1 MEQLTGVDTTFLNI
15 ETRNQQGHVGGIA
28 VIDPSTAPDGWSF
41 ETVRR
46 VVSERIHLL
55 PPYRRR
61 LLEVPLGLDF
71 PYWVGD
77 DQFDLDYHLRH
88 IAVPAPGGPEEVANL
103 VARIH
108 ERPLDRTRPLWE
120 MYIIEGLAGGRVA
133 SYTKLHHAAI
143 DGISGAEILTILLD
157 PSPDGR
163 DVPPDDPPPT
173 EPIPGKLALLDRTVR
188 HLLRSPKKAALLG
201 YEVLRSIPALKPLE
215 SLPALV
221 GLGRH
226 RDDVLSR
233 PALVAPHTV
242 FNEPLS
248 PHRRWAYGDIDF
260 HRLKAVK
267 DGFGTTVNDVVLTI
281 TSGAVRRWL
290 VRHEALPD
298 RSLQAMVPISIR
310 TGSQEGD
317 IGNRVSAMIAP
328 IGTHLE
334 DPVERLAFV
343 HETMAVAKETHNA
356 VPATIL
362 QDFAAFA
369 PPAVAARAARLVFDH
384 GLAGRFTPFNL
395 VISNIPGPQFPL
407 YFAGAQ
413 LEGHYPLSTI
423 VDGSALNITLNS
435 YLGRLCFGVIAD
447 RELVPDVWT
456 ILEAIDDELAALEA
470 RLP

>member
-1 MEQLTGVDTTFLNI
+1 MEQLNGVDTTFLNI
-15 ETRNQQGHVGGIA
+15 ETTTQQGHVGGVA

-46 VVSERIHLL
+46 VVAERIHLL

-61 LLEVPLGLDF
+61 LLTVPLGLDH
-71 PYWVGD
+71 PYWVED
-77 DQFDLDYHLRH
+77 DRFDLDFPLRH
-88 IAVPAPGGPEEVANL
+88 IAVPSPGGPEALATL

-120 MYIIEGLAGGRVA
+120 MYIIEGLAGDRVA

-157 PSPDGR
+157 TSPDGR
-163 DVPPDDPPPT
+163 DVPP
-173 EPIPGKLALLDRTVR
+173 PGPRELDEVPGPLSLLGRTAR
-188 HLLRSPKKAALLG
+188 NTLRSPAKAARMG
-201 YEVLRSIPALKPLE
+201 YELLRSIPALRPLQT
-215 SLPALV
+215 LPALV
-221 GLGRH
+221 GIGTGRSE
-226 RDDVLSR
+226 VLSR
-233 PALVAPHTV
+233 PSLIAPHTV

-248 PHRRWAYGDIDF
+248 AHRRWAYGDIDF
-260 HRLKAVK
+260 ARVKAVK
-267 DGFGTTVNDVVLTI
+267 DAFGTTVNDVVLTI

-290 VRHEALPD
+290 VDRAALPE

-310 TGSQEGD
+310 TAGQEGD
-317 IGNRVSAMIAP
+317 IGNRVSAMISP
-328 IGTHLE
+328 IGTHLD

-343 HETMAVAKETHNA
+343 HETMAIAKETHNA

-362 QDFAAFA
+362 SDVAQFA
-369 PPAVAARAARLVFDH
+369 PPAVAARAARVVFDN

-395 VISNIPGPQFPL
+395 VISNIPGPQVPL
-407 YFAGAQ
+407 YLAGAR

-435 YLGRLCFGVIAD
+435 YLGRLCFGIITD
-447 RELVPDVWT
+447 RELVDDVWV
-456 ILEAIDDELAALEA
+456 LLDGIDKELAELEA
-470 RLP
+470 RIP

>member
-1 MEQLTGVDTTFLNI
+1 MEQLNGVDTTFLNI
-15 ETRNQQGHVGGIA
+15 ETPNQQGHVGGIA
-28 VIDPSTAPDGWSF
+28 VVDPSTAPGEWSF

-46 VVSERIHLL
+46 VVAERIHLL

-61 LLEVPLGLDF
+61 LLRVPLGLDF
-71 PYWVGD
+71 PYWVED
-77 DQFDLDYHLRH
+77 PHFDLDYHLRH
-88 IAVPAPGGPEEVANL
+88 IAVPAPGGPREVSNL

-108 ERPLDRTRPLWE
+108 ERPLDRSRPLWE

-143 DGISGAEILTILLD
+143 DGISGGEILTILLD

-163 DVPPDDPPPT
+163 DIPPHEPT
-173 EPIPGKLALLDRTVR
+173 LPEPIPGKLTLLDRTAR
-188 HLLRSPKKAALLG
+188 GLLGNPKKAALLG
-201 YEVLRSIPALKPLE
+201 YEIIRSIPALKPLE

-226 RDDVLSR
+226 RDDILSR
-233 PALVAPHTV
+233 PALVAPHTI
-242 FNEPLS
+242 FNEPIS

-260 HRLKAVK
+260 RRVKAVK
-267 DGFGTTVNDVVLTI
+267 DTFGTTVNDVVLTI

-290 VRHEALPD
+290 VDNASLPD

-310 TGSQEGD
+310 TESQDGD

-334 DPVERLAFV
+334 DPAERLAFV
-343 HETMAVAKETHNA
+343 HETMTVAKETHDA

-362 QDFAAFA
+362 QDFAEFA
-369 PPAVAARAARLVFDH
+369 PPAVAARAARLIFDH

-447 RELVPDVWT
+447 RELVPDVWS
-456 ILEAIDDELAALEA
+456 ILESIDEELGELET
-470 RLP
+470 RSP